1 MADSYISKFKPKSH
15 FFTDPNLMTQI
26 DGQEFGPKGPDVFWL
41 TSRFTTSA
49 AKAYAICKG
58 VVLVQPQSASSEL
71 VNLVLRP
78 YEQPIPGFNIK
89 YFVYRG
95 LKKSDFFAG
104 DKVLA
109 ATTDTSDFINKVNN
123 SFASFYNSVSPG
135 EPLPAFFAKFMGYDP
150 ATQADVLPLSD
161 FFFKESEY
169 VESGGE
175 FVEQGEFAFE
185 LPLIDKGAS
194 LGSFANGEGG
204 IDIILNYGDYK
215 LPLPNDEFVFDL
227 AYARAAKVKIELSTG
242 MTDYE
247 KKLKKEQIFQFL
259 DAAAY
264 FGFHAIDGGIVSV
277 NSGGVKTN
285 KKGTAIYDDV
295 VSKFFTKNKL
305 YLYIQSD
312 RTRSYNFYGNY
323 LEAGSVNN
331 LKIGIGLLAL
341 AEGIYGTDGWPL
353 YIDKASRAH
362 NESQN
367 SLYFQLTTD
376 NNVNTMLYGQ
386 VAQIVNAQHNNFC
399 GADDLQLPDNL
410 DGTSSKWTKIIEISN
425 PNVGPDGAKLNIA
438 SFNIL
443 IYEGKSIKYKGIGS
457 SQTEGVE
464 TTSIVKVSDFFDEI
478 VDHVLADPIL
488 ASQSN
493 GYSVLSSQKLRLV
506 NSYKNKKQYGISAVQ
521 TITVKDE
528 ISTNVSGVPN
538 LNRVTYLTETIDI
551 LNDSTSELGVL
562 TDDTKSSAAVSI
574 SVSGGKTFSLP
585 DPFYISTKP
594 FTDGDSVINGIQ
606 LITSDSSISNK
617 IVIGIAEAENDLLRE
632 IIPPGSGN
640 TRLVLVNL
648 AETFDGQIISVE
660 GVSFSKYSIVISA
673 EDANGNIELFSLP
686 EPVVIYS
693 FDNYYFFSEH
703 YGRYMRQDLTKI
715 KGDINDQELIVL

>member
-15 FFTDPNLMTQI
+15 FFTDPAAMSQVI
-26 DGQEFGPKGPDVFWL
+26 GQKFGPETPDVFWL
-41 TSRFTTSA
+41 TSRFTIPA

-58 VVLVQPQSASSEL
+58 VVLVQPQTGSSEL
-71 VNLVLRP
+71 VNLILRP

-135 EPLPAFFAKFMGYDP
+135 QPLPAFFAKFMGYDP

-194 LGSFANGEGG
+194 LGSFANGECG

-247 KKLKKEQIFQFL
+247 KKLKREQIFQFL

-264 FGFHAIDGGIVSV
+264 FGFHAIDGGVVSV
-277 NSGGVKTN
+277 TSGGVTN
-285 KKGTAIYDDV
+285 KKGTAIYDDI

-331 LKIGIGLLAL
+331 LKIGTGLVSLT
-341 AEGIYGTDGWPL
+341 EEVYGTDGWPL
-353 YIDKASRAH
+353 YIDDAPRGH
-362 NESQN
+362 NENQN
-367 SLYFQLTTD
+367 SLYFQLATD

-410 DGTSSKWTKIIEISN
+410 DGTSSIWTKIIEISN

-443 IYEGKSIKYKGIGS
+443 LYQGKIYTYLAGEEIGD
-457 SQTEGVE
+457 QNE
-464 TTSIVKVSDFFDEI
+464 TSKILDVPNFFDDVFDLI
-478 VDHVLADPIL
+478 QGTPLFKYT
-488 ASQSN
+488 SN
-493 GYSVLSSQKLRLV
+493 SVYWTFPSQKIKLI
-506 NSYKNKKQYGISAVQ
+506 NHFNNQKQYGISCVQ
-521 TITVKDE
+521 TTIVKDR
-528 ISTNVSGVPN
+528 IAGNVTTPTVD
-538 LNRVTYLTETIDI
+538 RIIYITETIDT
-551 LNDSTSELGVL
+551 LNSATAIGGKISNNTQSSPALGTLVTGDGSYQLPSPFYYERVFFTDSTEVITGLRLKAIDGTIPDKIILGVTQAEISLIEDIIVTNSL
-562 TDDTKSSAAVSI
+562 TNPRLFLIDL
-574 SVSGGKTFSLP
+574 FE
-585 DPFYISTKP
+585 
-594 FTDGDSVINGIQ
+594 DGNE
-606 LITSDSSISNK
+606 L
-617 IVIGIAEAENDLLRE
+617 
-632 IIPPGSGN
+632 
-640 TRLVLVNL
+640 
-648 AETFDGQIISVE
+648 
-660 GVSFSKYSIVISA
+660 ISA
-673 EDANGNIELFSLP
+673 ENISYQKYKVGVVGELNTGSLKLFLP
-686 EPVVIYS
+686 AVDLMVYSLDRKYHYSMRYSEFMPDMVI
-693 FDNYYFFSEH
+693 
-703 YGRYMRQDLTKI
+703 GQDYLTENTVI
-715 KGDINDQELIVL
+715 